1 MSSNDSP
8 FKRHSRAQGIAL
20 VDTVRSRS
28 SASSKLTPT
37 PPPPTFSRDG
47 PLRKSRVLHAR
58 QTPSWIQSKGEA
70 VALPEDCSAS
80 LHVESLAS
88 PRTDGI
94 VALNPKNDA
103 SRNTFEQGK
112 SPSTLPQPVDAKIVP
127 KSTWLDY
134 VNLGTLVQGGREM
147 LICCSRNNQQ
157 LFMLKDVGQGLADRM
172 VTTAALEHRHI
183 ALASFSI
190 DSESTSYIAFPYI
203 RHTLEELLHIH
214 VTMDE
219 NHIRAIALPVKSIN
233 CEWP

>member
-20 VDTVRSRS
+20 VDTVRSGP

-37 PPPPTFSRDG
+37 PPPSTFSRGG
-47 PLRKSRVLHAR
+47 PLRTSCVLHAR

-70 VALPEDCSAS
+70 VVLPEVGKAPS
-80 LHVESLAS
+80 HVEESLAS
-88 PRTDGI
+88 ARTDGI
-94 VALNPKNDA
+94 VALTPENDA
-103 SRNTFEQGK
+103 SRNTPEQGK
-112 SPSTLPQPVDAKIVP
+112 SLSTLPQPVDAKIVP

-147 LICCSRNNQQ
+147 LICCSRHNQQ

-190 DSESTSYIAFPYI
+190 DSESTSYIAFPYV

-233 CEWP
+233 CE